1 MGEALNILGVIAISD
16 GRYGE
21 ARELLEK
28 GKSLRG
34 QSGDHIG
41 VQTGHHNLGL
51 LAMAE
56 NDYEQ
61 ARAELG
67 EALAMA
73 QTLDLEGPAANSMC
87 DLGFAELGGGRL
99 EQSRALFDE
108 ALAAALEMGWKENVA
123 YCLVGLG
130 AIDVAAGELD
140 RAARFVGQVDRIA
153 EEIHLSFE
161 VYAEDVRTRLERD
174 LRARLGQDRFDA
186 LRAEGR
192 SQTIEEAVGEA
203 PPA

>member
-1 MGEALNILGVIAISD
+1 VIAMSD

-21 ARELLEK
+21 ARDLLEA
-28 GKSLRG
+28 GKSLRER
-34 QSGDHIG
+34 SGDEEG
-41 VQTGHHNLGL
+41 VQIGFHNLGL

-56 NDYEQ
+56 HDYER
-61 ARAELG
+61 ARADLAA
-67 EALAMA
+67 ALAA
-73 QTLDLEGPAANSMC
+73 AKRLDLEYGTANSLA

-99 EQSRALFDE
+99 EQARARFEE
-108 ALAAALEMGWKENVA
+108 ALAGALEMGWKENVA

-130 AIDVAAGELD
+130 ATDVAAGELD
-140 RAARFVGQVDRIA
+140 RAARFLGQVDRIA

-161 VYAEDVRTRLERD
+161 VYAEEARIGMEQD
-174 LRARLGQDRFDA
+174 LRARLEQDRFET
-186 LRAEGR
+186 LRAQGR